1 MKNGDTM
8 KEAFKVLVAEDD
20 RQMSA
25 IFCAVLKKQG
35 YAVESVFDGAEA
47 LKVLRSWKPHLVVL
61 DVMLPV
67 VDGFHVCQTV
77 NEDHSF
83 DPRPKIL
90 IVSGRGS
97 DWDQNLGAA
106 CGAEDY
112 LVKPFSNQYFL
123 DKVKGIAAARS
134 DGSV

>member
-1 MKNGDTM
+1 MTN
-8 KEAFKVLVAEDD
+8 EPRRVLIAEDD
-20 RQMSA
+20 RQMSQ
-25 IFCAVLKKQG
+25 ILNAVLQKQG
-35 YAVESVFDGAEA
+35 YEVECVFDGAEA
-47 LKVLRSWKPHLVVL
+47 LRVLKIWHPHLLVL
-61 DVMLPV
+61 DIMLPI
-67 VDGFHVCQTV
+67 VDGFHICHTI

-112 LVKPFSNQYFL
+112 LVKPFSNQHFA
-123 DKVKGIAAARS
+123 DKVNQILSKS
-134 DGSV
+134 Q